1 MPPSRS
7 AARDTMA
14 ADQSDS
20 YWIPR
25 NFLALDPQQARLES
39 SSAVLV
45 PVPYDSSTSFRGG
58 ARDGPN
64 AIIDASYGLEDYD
77 LELDLDVS
85 RLGIH
90 TTSAVEPHMGG
101 PEAMAQRVRRAV
113 AGYIREDRVVGVL
126 GGEHSVSAGAV
137 MAHGDTYPDLSV
149 LYIDAHAD
157 MRDSYMGTSWG
168 HASGARRIREVCS
181 VVLVGVRSL
190 CLEERDFLR
199 ESSLPVFFWPPVEE
213 GAELLGR
220 ITAELSDTVYVSI
233 DLDALDPSCMA
244 AVGTP
249 EPGGMNWDQMIMLLK
264 GVADSKRI
272 VGFDVCELAPGEGPM
287 ACSYTAAKL
296 VYKLVGYATARFTR
310 GMA

>member
-1 MPPSRS
+1 MP
-7 AARDTMA
+7 
-14 ADQSDS
+14 ADQPDS
-20 YWIPR
+20 HWIPR
-25 NFLALDPQQARLES
+25 NFLALDRQQSCLES
-39 SSAVLV
+39 ARAVLV

-77 LELDLDVS
+77 LELDSDVS
-85 RLGIH
+85 QVGIH
-90 TTSAVEPHMGG
+90 TTSALEPHMGG
-101 PEAMAQRVRRAV
+101 PDAMARRVRATV
-113 AGYIREDRVVGVL
+113 AGYIRKDRIVGVL

-137 MAHGDTYPDLSV
+137 LAHADHHPDLSV

-168 HASGARRIREVCS
+168 HASGARRIQEVCPI
-181 VVLVGVRSL
+181 VLVGVRSL

-199 ESSLPVFFWPPVEE
+199 ENSLPVFFWPPDDRT
-213 GAELLGR
+213 ALLR
-220 ITAELSDTVYVSI
+220 KITDELSDTVYVSI

-249 EPGGMNWDQMIMLLK
+249 EPGGMDWHQMTMLLK
-264 GVADSKRI
+264 AVADMKRI
-272 VGFDVCELAPGEGPM
+272 VGFDVCELAPGEGPA

-296 VYKLVGYATARFTR
+296 VYKLIGYATAQFTE
-310 GMA
+310 GVA

>member
-1 MPPSRS
+1 
-7 AARDTMA
+7 MA

-20 YWIPR
+20 HWVPR
-25 NFLALDPQQARLES
+25 NFLALDPQQSCLES
-39 SSAVLV
+39 AKAVLV

-85 RLGIH
+85 QLGIH
-90 TTSAVEPHMGG
+90 TTPALEPHMGG
-101 PEAMAQRVRRAV
+101 PEAMAQRVRAVV
-113 AGYIREDRVVGVL
+113 AGYIRQDRIVGVL

-137 MAHGDTYPDLSV
+137 LAHADKYPDLSV

-168 HASGARRIREVCS
+168 HASGARRIQEVCPI
-181 VVLVGVRSL
+181 VLVGVRSL

-199 ESSLPVFFWPPVEE
+199 DNSLPVFFWSPVED
-213 GAELLGR
+213 GAELLR
-220 ITAELSDTVYVSI
+220 KIMAELSDTVYVSV
-233 DLDALDPSCMA
+233 DLDAFDPSCMA

-249 EPGGMNWDQMIMLLK
+249 EPGGMDWRQVTMLLR

-272 VGFDVCELAPGEGPM
+272 VGFDVCELAPGEGPA

-296 VYKLVGYATARFTR
+296 VYKLVGYSTARFT
-310 GMA
+310 GDNT